1 MEKEYVD
8 NDVFKFRISLKWELS
23 DVDVT
28 IYTKPFPDF
37 PLGEYKSEEQVQNYY
52 DAQEDLVQS
61 RYFTKERIDELKRK
75 FIQRIQECEN
85 PFDISCVDRDGGY
98 NVTED
103 MLFDLEK

>member
-1 MEKEYVD
+1 MEKYVD
-8 NDVFKFRISLKWELS
+8 NDVFTFNCSLKSELT
-23 DVDVT
+23 DEDIT
-28 IYTKPFPDF
+28 LYTKPFPDT
-37 PLGEYKSEEQVQNYY
+37 PLPCSDEEAWKIY

-85 PFDISCVDRDGGY
+85 PFYIACVDRDGGY

-103 MLFDLEK
+103 MLFDVEK